1 MLCWVGARAE
11 LWAPFEAAVG
21 RLQPSVPDLLELCAR
36 SFGDPVR
43 AAAPA
48 LDRLATVVGELGD
61 ETDPVQITR
70 WAVPRRAGI
79 AVTFAHHLRALV
91 ALGREDYEEAYHQA
105 YAISP
110 AGVLAPYTPHALWV
124 LLDLVEAAVRTGRQ
138 AEASAHVA
146 AMRDADLAAISPRLA
161 LLSAGSAAI
170 AASDVEAPGLFEQA
184 LAVPGAER
192 WPFDLAR
199 LRLAYGGLLRRTG
212 TTPLARTQLGLALDT
227 FQQLGARPW
236 AARAMNELR
245 AMGRHSTRARAMTP
259 ESITPQELEIAM
271 MAASGLTNKQIGERL
286 YLSPRTIGAHLYQVF
301 PKLGVTSR
309 AALRDALATP
319 RGNEGS
325 PSAAD
330 S

>member
-1 MLCWVGARAE
+1 L
-11 LWAPFEAAVG
+11 PAAVAA
-21 RLQPSVPDLLELCAR
+21 SCLLLNAECDIDTA
-36 SFGDPVR
+36 
-43 AAAPA
+43 
-48 LDRLATVVGELGD
+48 DRL
-61 ETDPVQITR
+61 
-70 WAVPRRAGI
+70 
-79 AVTFAHHLRALV
+79 LV
-91 ALGREDYEEAYHQA
+91 AAIEAH
-105 YAISP
+105 
-110 AGVLAPYTPHALWV
+110 
-124 LLDLVEAAVRTGRQ
+124 RQ

-245 AMGRHSTRARAMTP
+245 AMGRPST
-259 ESITPQELEIAM
+259 
-271 MAASGLTNKQIGERL
+271 
-286 YLSPRTIGAHLYQVF
+286 
-301 PKLGVTSR
+301 
-309 AALRDALATP
+309 
-319 RGNEGS
+319 
-325 PSAAD
+325 
-330 S
+330 